1 MANQPEAH
9 PSLTSPC
16 LHCGSPVSATASDE
30 VRFCCAGCKTAHA
43 IIGRLG
49 LDRYYRQ
56 RQLDPSLRP
65 PKPEETAAGPDGAA
79 AFLGHRDGVATLNL
93 FVEGLHCGACVWL
106 IESVL
111 AREAGVIW
119 ARLSMSTGRLV
130 VRWRD
135 GENDAARIQG
145 TIATLGYR
153 AVPFDPE
160 RLGLVAE
167 RQDRALLR
175 AMAVAGFAAANVMLL
190 SVGIWAGHGQGMAPE
205 TRALLHWVSAL
216 IAIPAIAYSGRPFFA
231 SALAALKARR
241 TNMDVPIALAVIIT
255 PAVSLFETFSGGRH
269 AYFDSSV
276 TLLFFLLIGRYLD
289 ARARGRARSA
299 AQQLVSLGAAAVTVL
314 DGDGRTQSLRPEA
327 VKAGMTVLVPAG
339 GRIGVDGRVA
349 EGASE
354 VDTSLVTGESA
365 PVRVR
370 AGDAVF
376 AGFLNFSAPLRVSV
390 TASGDGTLLAEIVRL
405 MEAAESGRGRY
416 VALADRVARLYSPVV
431 HLLAALTFIGWTTL
445 GGLAWQPALLIAVGV
460 LIITCPCA
468 LALAVPVVQVV
479 ASGRLM
485 RQGILMKSATAL
497 ERLARVDPV
506 VFDKTGTL
514 TEGRLE
520 LLREAGFN
528 ETALAEAAAIAAV
541 STHPLARALARAVPG
556 LVPAL
561 GVRDVPGQGLAL
573 DTPRGE
579 VRLGSRAWCGVAE
592 GEGSGPELWLARPGT
607 KPTRFLFHD
616 RVRQDAAEVVQQLTL
631 RGYGREL
638 LSGDRAATVAEVAA
652 AIGIETWQAAVT
664 PANKV
669 ERLAELARQGR
680 RVLMVGDGLNDAPAL
695 AAAYVSMSPSSA
707 ADVSQTAADLVFQGR
722 HLAAVT
728 EALAVAKACEG
739 LVRQNLAFSL
749 LYNALAVPLAVAG
762 LVTPL
767 IAAVAM
773 SSSSMVVILNA
784 MRLGR
789 RRRT

>member
-1 MANQPEAH
+1 
-9 PSLTSPC
+9 
-16 LHCGSPVSATASDE
+16 
-30 VRFCCAGCKTAHA
+30 
-43 IIGRLG
+43 
-49 LDRYYRQ
+49 
-56 RQLDPSLRP
+56 
-65 PKPEETAAGPDGAA
+65 
-79 AFLGHRDGVATLNL
+79 
-93 FVEGLHCGACVWL
+93 
-106 IESVL
+106 
-111 AREAGVIW
+111 
-119 ARLSMSTGRLV
+119 
-130 VRWRD
+130 
-135 GENDAARIQG
+135 
-145 TIATLGYR
+145 
-153 AVPFDPE
+153 
-160 RLGLVAE
+160 
-167 RQDRALLR
+167 
-175 AMAVAGFAAANVMLL
+175 
-190 SVGIWAGHGQGMAPE
+190 
-205 TRALLHWVSAL
+205 
-216 IAIPAIAYSGRPFFA
+216 
-231 SALAALKARR
+231 
-241 TNMDVPIALAVIIT
+241 
-255 PAVSLFETFSGGRH
+255 
-269 AYFDSSV
+269 
-276 TLLFFLLIGRYLD
+276 
-289 ARARGRARSA
+289 
-299 AQQLVSLGAAAVTVL
+299 
-314 DGDGRTQSLRPEA
+314 
-327 VKAGMTVLVPAG
+327 
-339 GRIGVDGRVA
+339 
-349 EGASE
+349 
-354 VDTSLVTGESA
+354 
-365 PVRVR
+365 
-370 AGDAVF
+370 
-376 AGFLNFSAPLRVSV
+376 
-390 TASGDGTLLAEIVRL
+390 
-405 MEAAESGRGRY
+405 
-416 VALADRVARLYSPVV
+416 
-431 HLLAALTFIGWTTL
+431 
-445 GGLAWQPALLIAVGV
+445 
-460 LIITCPCA
+460 
-468 LALAVPVVQVV
+468 
-479 ASGRLM
+479 
-485 RQGILMKSATAL
+485 
-497 ERLARVDPV
+497 
-506 VFDKTGTL
+506 
-514 TEGRLE
+514 
-520 LLREAGFN
+520 
-528 ETALAEAAAIAAV
+528 
-541 STHPLARALARAVPG
+541 VPG